1 MGNCKP
7 EEQEFKVSNVHMRP
21 CLKNKIRK
29 ERKKDEGK
37 KIRMKE
43 REAMGG
49 KTQEGEKR
57 KKGGGRE
64 REREMTVSVVKLAV

>member
-1 MGNCKP
+1 
-7 EEQEFKVSNVHMRP
+7 
-21 CLKNKIRK
+21 
-29 ERKKDEGK
+29 
-37 KIRMKE
+37 MKE